1 MRNRRPAFAVIAA
14 AVLAALAIAVF
25 RLRGT
30 SVETSIYAM
39 LGDGAEAVVGE
50 AREDSLRTVFVVFS
64 SASAAVSRAASEEFA
79 RRLPGGFAE
88 DGAVGADPR
97 RMAGF
102 SRLADGLVSAGDY
115 ELLATPEGRSRIARA
130 AIRRYA
136 ASPVPPVFPPEDDP
150 FCLKE
155 RFFMSFAGS
164 ADVVLPVRLRAEVAA
179 DVSRLEEFRSAVDSA
194 AALVKKGSDPTLRIM
209 PCGVPLHTAL
219 VASRCRREIGWLSLF
234 SSLFVVGVAL
244 WAFRPFSRVVYLV
257 SSLVFS
263 TAAGAIALFV
273 CSPRFHIMTIVFG
286 TTVLGLAADY
296 SFHWLLHSSE
306 DRRRTARN
314 LAVSFATTA
323 IALSTLFFSSLPVLR
338 ESAVFLATALAAAF
352 AFAAATHPGCAAE
365 SVPPGDS
372 SSSRMMRGAL
382 AVAVLVVLAASAFVV
397 PRARVETSPA
407 ALYVP
412 PQELLEPEK
421 LLSAKWSPPPPS
433 VSADVAKLYAE
444 QGERLADALGLSS
457 APVPPVRPQGGAQAF
472 SDALR
477 TLTEETAKR
486 LVYAIVAMLAV
497 LAAIY
502 RGGALAMAAPS
513 AVAFLVAVAA
523 VTLSGEPINLFH
535 LLAGFLLAGMCVDY
549 TIFLR
554 SAGRGS
560 VKSATCS
567 LLTSLAGFGALAFI
581 SFRPA
586 AAFGLVLGTG
596 LPAGFAAAF
605 AAAGLPGGASRRD
618 RNGKAEKAASPLGM
632 EIIWL
637 VYRLFGLGFMR
648 AMARC
653 VASCAWLFSPAVRR
667 ASPSRRKVA
676 MFAQM
681 LADKVAIGSG
691 VGRGPKVRDDGSRD
705 ARDFVADVTSGR
717 GVFILT
723 PHCGSPEALLAL
735 AENPPTFHAWTD
747 LGRTTAFNSFYFR
760 HMRRGGIE
768 FHDIADMGIETAFA
782 AMQWLDGGE
791 CLVMAGDRGR
801 GAFRFAAALGHP
813 VYFATCVV
821 EGAGYVAVLRS
832 LSGGAAGMEEGFRQ
846 SAERLSREYPEQVYE
861 WDA

>member
-1 MRNRRPAFAVIAA
+1 MRNRRLLLALAAA
-14 AVLAALAIAVF
+14 AVSAALAFAVF
-25 RLRGT
+25 RLRGA

-39 LGDGAEAVVGE
+39 LGDGAAAVAGE
-50 AREDSLRTVFVVFS
+50 AREDSLRTAFVVFS
-64 SASAAVSRAASEEFA
+64 SASASVSRAASEEFA
-79 RRLPGGFAE
+79 RRFPAGFLE

-102 SRLADGLVSAGDY
+102 SRLADGLVAAGDY
-115 ELLATPEGRSRIARA
+115 GPLATPEGRSRIARS

-155 RFFMSFAGS
+155 RFLMSFADS
-164 ADVVLPVRLRAEVAA
+164 AEVVLPLRLREEVAA
-179 DVSRLEEFRSAVDSA
+179 DVSRLGEFKAAVA
-194 AALVKKGSDPTLRIM
+194 AVAADVQKGSDPSLRAM

-244 WAFRPFSRVVYLV
+244 WAFRPFSRVAYLV
-257 SSLVFS
+257 SSLLFS
-263 TAAGAIALFV
+263 TSAGAIALFLY
-273 CSPRFHIMTIVFG
+273 SPRFHVMTIVFG
-286 TTVLGLAADY
+286 TTVIGLAADY
-296 SFHWLLHSSE
+296 SFHWLLHPSG

-314 LAVSFATTA
+314 LAVSFLTTA

-338 ESAVFLATALAAAF
+338 ESAVFLTTALAAAL
-352 AFAAATHPGCAAE
+352 AFVAATHPGGAE
-365 SVPPGDS
+365 SSATAGAPP
-372 SSSRMMRGAL
+372 RFRLVRGAL
-382 AVAVLVVLAASAFVV
+382 AVAVVALLGAAVFVV
-397 PRARVETSPA
+397 PRAKVETSPA

-412 PQELLEPEK
+412 PRELLEPEK
-421 LLSAKWSPPPPS
+421 VLSAKWAPPPPS
-433 VSADVAKLYAE
+433 VAADVAKLYAE
-444 QGERLADALGLSS
+444 HGGRLADALGLSS
-457 APVPPVRPQGGAQAF
+457 APVPPARPQGGAQVL

-477 TLTEETAKR
+477 ALTDETAKR
-486 LVYAIVAMLAV
+486 LVYAIVAMLVV
-497 LAAIY
+497 LAATC
-502 RGGALAMAAPS
+502 RAGALAVAAPS
-513 AVAFLVAVAA
+513 VVAFLVAVAA

-605 AAAGLPGGASRRD
+605 AASGRLGVARR
-618 RNGKAEKAASPLGM
+618 GQKGVAEKAASPLGM
-632 EIIWL
+632 EIVWL
-637 VYRLFGLGFMR
+637 AYRLFGLGFMR
-648 AMARC
+648 AMARG

-681 LADKVAIGSG
+681 LADKVAIVSGAGS
-691 VGRGPKVRDDGSRD
+691 RPEVRDDGSRD
-705 ARDFVADVTSGR
+705 ARDFVADVASGR
-717 GVFILT
+717 GVFMLT
-723 PHCGSPEALLAL
+723 PHCGSPEALVAL

-760 HMRRGGIE
+760 HMRMGGIE
-768 FHDIADMGIETAFA
+768 FHDIADMGMETAFA
-782 AMQWLDGGE
+782 AMQWLDDGE

-813 VYFATCVV
+813 VYFATCVA
-821 EGAGYVAVLRS
+821 EASGYVAVIRALR
-832 LSGGAAGMEEGFRQ
+832 GGADGMEEGFWR
-846 SAERLSREYPEQVYE
+846 AFGELERKCPEQVYE
-861 WDA
+861 WDE